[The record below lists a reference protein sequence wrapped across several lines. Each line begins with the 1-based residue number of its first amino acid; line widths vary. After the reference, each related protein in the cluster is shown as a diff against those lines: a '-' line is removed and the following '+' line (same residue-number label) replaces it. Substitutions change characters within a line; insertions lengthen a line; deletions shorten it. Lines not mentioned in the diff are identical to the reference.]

1 MGLKAVF
8 ILIKSKVFFIKILG
22 YNKRYLCEMT
32 VRQFIIKKI
41 YPFLQKRLK
50 TETTSKIVSN
60 DKNVQPITSF
70 YQLKATSIKGEEI
83 NFETFKNKKVLLV
96 NTASD
101 CGFTPQ
107 FTELQKLHEQY
118 GKQVVILGFPANDFK
133 EQEKSANAEIAAFC
147 QANYGVTFT
156 MMKKSV
162 VVKNENQNVVY
173 NWLTNPSLNGWN
185 NQEPV
190 WNFSKYLVNEQGV
203 LVNYFGPSVNPMDE
217 EVMKAIKA
225 V

>member
-1 MGLKAVF
+1 
-8 ILIKSKVFFIKILG
+8 
-22 YNKRYLCEMT
+22 MT
-32 VRQFIIKKI
+32 ARQFIIKKI

-50 TETTSKIVSN
+50 TETTSVILNN
-60 DKNVQPITSF
+60 DKNVQPIVSF

-83 NFETFKNKKVLLV
+83 NFVTFKNKKVLLV

-107 FTELQKLHEQY
+107 FTELQKLHELY
-118 GKQVVILGFPANDFK
+118 GQQVIILGFPANDFK
-133 EQEKSANAEIAAFC
+133 EQEKSADAEIATFC

-162 VVKNENQNVVY
+162 VVKNNNQNAVY
-173 NWLTNPSLNGWN
+173 NWLTNSSLNGWN
-185 NQEPV
+185 GQQPV

-203 LVNYFGPSVNPMDE
+203 LTNYFGPSINPMSE
-217 EVMKAIKA
+217 EIIKA
-225 V
+225 